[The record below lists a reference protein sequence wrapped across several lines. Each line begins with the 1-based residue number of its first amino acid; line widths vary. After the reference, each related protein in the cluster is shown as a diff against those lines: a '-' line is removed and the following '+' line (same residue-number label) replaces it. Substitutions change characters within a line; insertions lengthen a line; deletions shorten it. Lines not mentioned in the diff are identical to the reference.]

1 MRSGFGKRF
10 RQASRTG
17 MALVVLVALLVAVTG
32 TALSLWVGAALRE
45 AQQRS
50 AEQQLDRRATL
61 ITDAVAA
68 ESGRYAD
75 ALRLLAAALGSHER
89 LTKPEFD
96 QTTRVLED
104 MRLAGATSIALMVP
118 ATDEQIPRVQEFWR
132 RRGVPDL
139 VLNAE
144 GREREHVFSVL
155 SRSLDGSTRTATGID
170 ASQAAESARALAVA
184 RRSGQVT
191 VSDTYLLIRDR
202 HLPPERRQ
210 LSFVLTAPVY
220 GRVEGDR
227 RPFVGWV
234 LMGVRGRDFID
245 ATLRRTTQGLTD
257 VRLLARHEDGTL
269 ALLAELSGGSRR
281 DLPRDLHRTTSVRVA
296 QRDWQLEIDAASA
309 LLPGAH
315 GPLPGIATAVGVVL
329 SLLLAALVS
338 ALGGG
343 RERARAQVVA
353 ATAGLRA
360 AEADARRQAGL
371 LAAVLDSASDGVG
384 VVDGRGGFLL
394 HNPAALEILGVPPSP
409 GGPETWQGHYGIFL
423 PDGSAPFPAEDL
435 PMTQALAGRRVEQ
448 VPMMIRNRAHPE
460 GIVLSV
466 SAQPLDPSGGRSGAV
481 TVFRDITALRE
492 YEAELAAFAG
502 VVAHDLRRPLTAMRG
517 FVELVRDELD
527 ELAGEGS
534 REPSGAAG
542 AGKTREPAVRA
553 VAGECVRHLDQ
564 ALAGIARMAG
574 LIDDL
579 LAYATARDATLQPRE
594 VDLDALVREIAAEH
608 LTAAAADPGR
618 PAPRIGVGP
627 LPAVHADPPLVRQLV
642 DNLLGNAVKYVRPGQ
657 GAEVEV
663 RSLPAPPGRVR
674 IEVADRGIG
683 IPPGQHQAIFAGF
696 HRAAGGYTGTGLGL
710 AICERIVER
719 HGGAIIAEDNPGGGA
734 RFRFTLPA
742 AQDGPAAEDG
752 PGREDGPAAEDGP
765 GREDGPAAEDGPGRE
780 DGPAGRGGDE
790 EGGGD
795 GGTRAE

>member
-1 MRSGFGKRF
+1 MRSGFGERF
-10 RQASRTG
+10 RRASRTG
-17 MALVVLVALLVAVTG
+17 MPVVVLIALLVAVTG
-32 TALSLWVGAALRE
+32 TALSVWVGAALRE
-45 AQQRS
+45 AQQHG
-50 AEQQLDRRATL
+50 AEQQLDRRTAL
-61 ITDAVAA
+61 VTDAVAT

-75 ALRLLAAALGSHER
+75 TLRLLAAALGSHAR

-118 ATDEQIPRVQEFWR
+118 ATAEQIPRVQEFWR

-155 SRSLDGSTRTATGID
+155 SRSLDGSTRTAIGID
-170 ASQAAESARALAVA
+170 ASQAPESARALAEA

-191 VSDTYLLIRDR
+191 VSDTYRLIRDR
-202 HLPPERRQ
+202 YLPPERRQ
-210 LSFVLTAPVY
+210 LSIVLTAPVY
-220 GRVEGDR
+220 GPVEGDR

-234 LMGVRGRDFID
+234 LMGVRGQDFIG
-245 ATLRRTTQGLTD
+245 ATLRRAAQGLSD
-257 VRLLARHEDGTL
+257 VRLLARHGDGSL
-269 ALLAELSGGSRR
+269 VPIAELHGRAPR
-281 DLPRDLHRTTSVRVA
+281 EVPRDLHRTTSVQVA
-296 QRDWQLEIDAASA
+296 QRHWQLEIAAASA

-315 GPLPGIATAVGVVL
+315 SPLPLTATVAGTAL

-353 ATAGLRA
+353 ATAGLRS

-371 LAAVLDSASDGVG
+371 LAAVLDSVSDGVG
-384 VVDGRGGFLL
+384 VVDGQGRFLMN
-394 HNPAALEILGVPPSP
+394 NPAAGEILGVPPTA
-409 GGPETWQGHYGIFL
+409 GGPESWQDHYGILL
-423 PDGSAPFPAEDL
+423 PDGSAPFPVEDL

-481 TVFRDITALRE
+481 TVFRDITASRE
-492 YEAELAAFAG
+492 HEAELAAFAG

-527 ELAGEGS
+527 ELAGEHP

-542 AGKTREPAVRA
+542 AGGAREPAVRA

-594 VDLDALVREIAAEH
+594 VDLDALVREVAAEH

-618 PAPRIGVGP
+618 PAPRIDVGQ

-642 DNLLGNAVKYVRPGQ
+642 DNLIGNAVKYVRPGQ

-683 IPPGQHQAIFAGF
+683 IPLGQHQAIFSGF
-696 HRAAGGYTGTGLGL
+696 HRAVGGYTGTGLGL

-719 HGGAIIAEDNPGGGA
+719 HGGEITAEDNPGGGA

-742 AQDGPAAEDG
+742 AEDEPAVEHGPGAEDRPGG
-752 PGREDGPAAEDGP
+752 PS
-765 GREDGPAAEDGPGRE
+765 
-780 DGPAGRGGDE
+780 
-790 EGGGD
+790 
-795 GGTRAE
+795 

>member
-1 MRSGFGKRF
+1 MRSGLGDRF
-10 RQASRTG
+10 RQASREGT
-17 MALVVLVALLVAVTG
+17 ALVVLIALLVAG
-32 TALSLWVGAALRE
+32 IGAALSVWVGGALRE
-45 AQQRS
+45 AQQR
-50 AEQQLDRRATL
+50 AAAQQMDRRATL

-75 ALRLLAAALGSHER
+75 ALRLMAAALGSHER
-89 LTKPEFD
+89 LTRPEFD
-96 QTTRVLED
+96 QATRALQD

-118 ATDEQIPRVQEFWR
+118 ATDDQVPRVQEFWR

-139 VLNAE
+139 VLDAK
-144 GREREHVFSVL
+144 GRGKEHVFSVF
-155 SRSLDGSTRTATGID
+155 SRPLDGSTRTAIGID

-191 VSDTYLLIRDR
+191 VSDTYRLIRDD

-210 LSFVLTAPVY
+210 PAFVLTAPVY

-257 VRLLARHEDGTL
+257 VRLLARHEDG
-269 ALLAELSGGSRR
+269 ALVPLAELSGGSRR
-281 DLPRDLHRTTSVRVA
+281 DLSRDLHRTTSIQVA
-296 QRDWQLEIDAASA
+296 QRQWQLEIDSSSA
-309 LLPGAH
+309 LLPGARS
-315 GPLPGIATAVGVVL
+315 PLPVITTAAGTVL

-338 ALGGG
+338 VLGGG
-343 RERARAQVVA
+343 RARARVQVSA

-371 LAAVLDSASDGVG
+371 LAAVLDSVSDGVG
-384 VVDGRGGFLL
+384 VVDGQGRFLL
-394 HNPAALEILGVPPSP
+394 NNPAAKEILGVPPTG
-409 GGPETWQGHYGIFL
+409 GGPETWQDHYGLFL

-435 PMTQALAGRRVEQ
+435 PMAQALAGRHVEQ
-448 VPMMIRNRAHPE
+448 VPMMIRNRARPE
-460 GIVLSV
+460 GMVISV

-481 TVFRDITALRE
+481 TVFRDITASRE
-492 YEAELAAFAG
+492 HEAELTAFAG

-527 ELAGEGS
+527 ELAGERPG
-534 REPSGAAG
+534 EAAGAAG
-542 AGKTREPAVRA
+542 PAGTREPAAQEVIA
-553 VAGECVRHLDQ
+553 ECVHHLDQ

-579 LAYATARDATLQPRE
+579 LAYATARDATLHLRK
-594 VDLDALVREIAAEH
+594 VDLDGLVREVAAEH
-608 LTAAAADPGR
+608 LTAAEADPGR

-627 LPAVHADPPLVRQLV
+627 LPAVHADPSLVRQLV
-642 DNLLGNAVKYVRPGQ
+642 DNLVGNAVKYVRPGQ

-663 RSLPAPPGRVR
+663 RALPAPPGQAR

-719 HGGAIIAEDNPGGGA
+719 HGGAITAEDNPGGGA

-742 AQDGPAAEDG
+742 APDGP
-752 PGREDGPAAEDGP
+752 
-765 GREDGPAAEDGPGRE
+765 
-780 DGPAGRGGDE
+780 
-790 EGGGD
+790 GGD
-795 GGTRAE
+795 GGPGGPAGSGG

>member
-1 MRSGFGKRF
+1 
-10 RQASRTG
+10 
-17 MALVVLVALLVAVTG
+17 MALVILIALLVAVTG
-32 TALSLWVGAALRE
+32 TALSAWVGSALRE
-45 AQQRS
+45 AQQRT
-50 AEQQLDRRATL
+50 AEQQMNRRATL
-61 ITDAVAA
+61 VTDAVAA

-75 ALRLLAAALGSHER
+75 ALRLLAAGLGAHER

-96 QTTRVLED
+96 QTTRALQD
-104 MRLAGATSIALMVP
+104 MRLAGATSIALMVT

-139 VLNAE
+139 VLDAK
-144 GREREHVFSVL
+144 GRGKEHIFSVFS
-155 SRSLDGSTRTATGID
+155 RPLDGSTRPAIGID

-191 VSDTYLLIRDR
+191 VSDTYRLIRDR
-202 HLPPERRQ
+202 YLPPERRQ

-220 GRVEGDR
+220 GQAEGAR
-227 RPFVGWV
+227 RPFIGWV

-245 ATLRRTTQGLTD
+245 ATLRRTAQGLTD
-257 VRLLARHEDGTL
+257 VRLLARHEDGTM
-269 ALLAELSGGSRR
+269 APLAELSGGSRR
-281 DLPRDLHRTTSVRVA
+281 DLPRDLRRTTSVQVA
-296 QRDWQLEIDAASA
+296 QRQWQLETATASA
-309 LLPGAH
+309 LLPGARS
-315 GPLPGIATAVGVVL
+315 PLPGIATAAGIAL
-329 SLLLAALVS
+329 SLLLAALVA
-338 ALGGG
+338 ALGSG
-343 RERARAQVVA
+343 RARARAQVVA
-353 ATAGLRA
+353 ATAELRA

-371 LAAVLDSASDGVG
+371 LTAVLDSASDGVG
-384 VVDGRGGFLL
+384 VVDGQGGFLM
-394 HNPAALEILGVPPSP
+394 HNPAAMEILGVPPSP
-409 GGPETWQGHYGIFL
+409 GGPETWQDHYGIFL
-423 PDGSAPFPAEDL
+423 PDGSAPFPTEEL

-448 VPMMIRNRAHPE
+448 VPMMIRNQAHPE
-460 GIVLSV
+460 GMVISV

-527 ELAGEGS
+527 ELAGERPG
-534 REPSGAAG
+534 EPAGAAG
-542 AGKTREPAVRA
+542 PGGTREPAVQA
-553 VAGECVRHLDQ
+553 VIDECVRQLDQ

-579 LAYATARDATLQPRE
+579 LAYATARDTTLQLRE
-594 VDLDALVREIAAEH
+594 VDLDALVREVAAEH
-608 LTAAAADPGR
+608 LTAADADPGR

-642 DNLLGNAVKYVRPGQ
+642 DNLVGNAVKYVRPGQ
-657 GAEVEV
+657 AAEVEV
-663 RSLPAPPGRVR
+663 RALPAPPGQVR

-696 HRAAGGYTGTGLGL
+696 HRAVGGYTGTGLGL

-719 HGGAIIAEDNPGGGA
+719 HGGAIAAEDNPGGGA

-742 AQDGPAAEDG
+742 AA
-752 PGREDGPAAEDGP
+752 PGGEG
-765 GREDGPAAEDGPGRE
+765 
-780 DGPAGRGGDE
+780 GPAGSGGDE
-790 EGGGD
+790 AGGGD
-795 GGTRAE
+795 GGPRAE

>member
-1 MRSGFGKRF
+1 MRSGFGERF
-10 RQASRTG
+10 RRASRTG
-17 MALVVLVALLVAVTG
+17 MPVVVLIALLVAVTG
-32 TALSLWVGAALRE
+32 TALSVWVGAALRE
-45 AQQRS
+45 AQQRG
-50 AEQQLDRRATL
+50 AEQQLDRRTAL
-61 ITDAVAA
+61 VTDAVAT

-75 ALRLLAAALGSHER
+75 TLRLLAAALGSHAR

-96 QTTRVLED
+96 QTTRVLEG

-118 ATDEQIPRVQEFWR
+118 ATAEQIPRVQEFWR

-144 GREREHVFSVL
+144 GRAHEHVFSVL

-170 ASQAAESARALAVA
+170 ASQAPESARALAEA

-191 VSDTYLLIRDR
+191 VSDTYRLIRDR
-202 HLPPERRQ
+202 YLPPERRQ
-210 LSFVLTAPVY
+210 LSIVLTAPVY
-220 GRVEGDR
+220 GPVEGDR

-234 LMGVRGRDFID
+234 LMGVRGQDFIG
-245 ATLRRTTQGLTD
+245 ASLRRAAQGLSD
-257 VRLLARHEDGTL
+257 VRLLARHGDGSL
-269 ALLAELSGGSRR
+269 VPIAELRGRAPR
-281 DLPRDLHRTTSVRVA
+281 EVPRDLHRTTSVQVA
-296 QRDWQLEIDAASA
+296 QRHWQLEIAAASA

-315 GPLPGIATAVGVVL
+315 SPLPLTATAAGTAL

-343 RERARAQVVA
+343 RARARAQVVA

-384 VVDGRGGFLL
+384 VVDGQGRFLMN
-394 HNPAALEILGVPPSP
+394 NPAAGEILGVPPAA
-409 GGPETWQGHYGIFL
+409 GGPESWQDHYGILL
-423 PDGSAPFPAEDL
+423 PDGSAPFPTEEM

-492 YEAELAAFAG
+492 HEAELAAFAG

-527 ELAGEGS
+527 ELVGELPPES
-534 REPSGAAG
+534 SGAAG
-542 AGKTREPAVRA
+542 AGVSREPEVRA

-594 VDLDALVREIAAEH
+594 VDLDSLVREIAAEH
-608 LTAAAADPGR
+608 LTAAAAEPGR

-642 DNLLGNAVKYVRPGQ
+642 DNLVGNAVKYVRPGQ

-696 HRAAGGYTGTGLGL
+696 HRAVGGYTGTGLGL

-719 HGGAIIAEDNPGGGA
+719 HGGAITAEDNPGGGA

-742 AQDGPAAEDG
+742 AEDEPAVEHRPGAEDG
-752 PGREDGPAAEDGP
+752 PGAGDRPGGPS
-765 GREDGPAAEDGPGRE
+765 
-780 DGPAGRGGDE
+780 
-790 EGGGD
+790 
-795 GGTRAE
+795 